1 MEERV
6 SKHVG
11 EIGKQCKKAQT
22 SRFLSEGLRVTVV
35 AGLAF
40 CVKTAPPPPLSLDR
54 FLVMGFPPPCSFSG
68 ANKTVCVLSRTER
81 RRRFLLPS
89 GI

>member
-1 MEERV
+1 MEERL
-6 SKHVG
+6 SRHVG
-11 EIGKQCKKAQT
+11 ELRKQCKKAQT

-54 FLVMGFPPPCSFSG
+54 FLVMGLTALPPSS
-68 ANKTVCVLSRTER
+68 L
-81 RRRFLLPS
+81 FLLWREQNRLRAF
-89 GI
+89 